1 MCPLVWPYVVT
12 SLLTRLNTLARNMS
26 STASEAFRKCSADL
40 IKAIQD
46 QDLLVLAW
54 ELFSAGI
61 ASKPVLESL
70 SALGVS
76 PVEKKTRLLNAV
88 GNKIDVDPA
97 KFHNFLQVLREQ
109 PPLKDVVDKL
119 EITYKRCGM

>member
-1 MCPLVWPYVVT
+1 
-12 SLLTRLNTLARNMS
+12 MS
-26 STASEAFRKCSADL
+26 STASEAFRKCSAHL

-54 ELFSAGI
+54 ELFSVGI
-61 ASKPVLESL
+61 TSKPVLEGL
-70 SALGVS
+70 STLGLS
-76 PVEKKTRLLNAV
+76 PVEKKTRLLSAV
-88 GNKIDVDPA
+88 GDQIDVDLA

-119 EITYKRCGM
+119 EITYKNCGM